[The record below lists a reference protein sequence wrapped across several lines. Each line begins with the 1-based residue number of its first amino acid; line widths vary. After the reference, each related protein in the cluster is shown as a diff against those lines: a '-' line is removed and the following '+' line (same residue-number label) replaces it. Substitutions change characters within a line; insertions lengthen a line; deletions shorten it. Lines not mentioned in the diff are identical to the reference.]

1 MEGEYS
7 EATQDFDAS
16 LRLKPDQ
23 ADAFAG
29 RGYAWERKGDYDR
42 AIADSTQAIRLQAD
56 SESFYV
62 IRGVAYERKRDYV
75 HAFAD
80 FTTAVRLNPADP
92 TAFFDRGLTYS
103 KRGDRAHA
111 LQDYNQALK
120 LKADFPQALN
130 NRGLSYL
137 HMGLLDRAIQDFTA
151 ALKIK
156 PGYRLALYNRGI
168 TYRKKGD
175 SVRAA
180 KDLKQ
185 SGPFPLF
192 GFDDLD
198 LASRSHTVQIPTQGW
213 TYIDPFRANESPRP
227 SISIRS
233 SSLGKPANLA
243 PAIQASGNRINNAG
257 KHSYSEEPDESIA
270 NLDKLISTEPDNAF
284 AFNARGIEH
293 LKKGNYDRAIE
304 DFNEAVRLRPAFV
317 DAKINLERAQK
328 AKNAAAK

>member
-29 RGYAWERKGDYDR
+29 RGYTWERKGDYDR

-56 SESFYV
+56 SESFYL
-62 IRGVAYERKRDYV
+62 IRGIAYEKKRDYV

-80 FTTAVRLNPADP
+80 FATAVRLNPADP
-92 TAFFDRGLTYS
+92 AAFVDRGLTYF
-103 KRGDRAHA
+103 KRGDHTHA

-130 NRGLSYL
+130 NRGVSYL

-151 ALKIK
+151 ALQAK
-156 PGYRLALYNRGI
+156 PGYRFALYNRGI

-192 GFDDLD
+192 GFDDFD
-198 LASRSHTVQIPTQGW
+198 LASRSHTFQIPTQGW
-213 TYIDPFRANESPRP
+213 TYIGPLRANESPGP
-227 SISIRS
+227 SIGTRS
-233 SSLGKPANLA
+233 SSSGKPATLGS
-243 PAIQASGNRINNAG
+243 AIQELGNRINNAG
-257 KHSYSEEPDESIA
+257 KRSYSEDPDQSIA
-270 NLDKLISTEPDNAF
+270 NLDKLISTDPENAF
-284 AFNARGIEH
+284 AFNARGIEY

-304 DFNEAVRLRPAFV
+304 DFNEAIRLRPALV
-317 DAKINLERAQK
+317 DAKINLERAEK
-328 AKNAAAK
+328 AKNTARK